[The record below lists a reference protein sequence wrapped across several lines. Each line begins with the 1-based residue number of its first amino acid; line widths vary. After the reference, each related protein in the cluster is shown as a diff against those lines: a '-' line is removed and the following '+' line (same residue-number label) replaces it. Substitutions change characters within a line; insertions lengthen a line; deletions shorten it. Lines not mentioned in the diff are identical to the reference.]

1 MGQRIEVL
9 GSTVV
14 GDSIVF
20 DTDRSITGQDGVVYE
35 TAEQAGAGDAFPDVL
50 AQRLFA
56 SDDGVA
62 SVFVASNTVTVTRT
76 GGWDAATVAAASGVV
91 ADFFVFYAE

>member
-9 GSTVV
+9 SSTVV
-14 GDSIVF
+14 GDSVVF
-20 DTDRSITGQDGVVYE
+20 DTDRSITGQDGVFYSS
-35 TAEQAGAGDAFPDVL
+35 AEEAAAGEAFPDVL

-62 SVFVASNTVTVTRT
+62 SVFVASNTVTVTRS
-76 GGWDAATVAAASGVV
+76 GGWDDGAVAAASTVV
-91 ADFFVFYAE
+91 TEFFVFYGE